1 MPQMTDEPYTIFRET
16 SPNEIPD
23 IKNEP
28 YVIVITIREDDMV
41 HAFNMNNI
49 HYTKQNVQTFA
60 KILSQQRYQESGVT
74 DAIDDCYAA
83 ICNAVCKEML
93 QPATK

>member
-1 MPQMTDEPYTIFRET
+1 MTQISDEPYTIFRET
-16 SPNEIPD
+16 QPDEIPD

-28 YVIVITIREDDMV
+28 YVIVITIREDDMI
-41 HAFNMNNI
+41 HAFDMNNI
-49 HYTKQNVQTFA
+49 RYTKQNIQTFA
-60 KILSQQRYQESGVT
+60 RILSHQRYKDSGVT

-93 QPATK
+93 QP